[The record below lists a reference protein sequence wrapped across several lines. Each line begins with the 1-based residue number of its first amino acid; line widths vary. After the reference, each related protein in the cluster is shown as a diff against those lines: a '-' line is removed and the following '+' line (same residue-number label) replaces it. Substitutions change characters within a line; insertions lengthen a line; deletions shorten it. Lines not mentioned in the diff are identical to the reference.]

1 VVPSDVIATRT
12 LAQEPEVTSILPA
25 TLPADL
31 LVTVVKKGPWGKADI
46 LRFNYEGGEAILKD
60 FSAKSA
66 PVRWLGRRQLRRER
80 RALDGLAGVP
90 GVPAVLGG
98 LPPYGLF
105 LQPMRGEAITR
116 WRRRPRPEIA
126 PMLERLAALVDR
138 IHARGVAHLDLRKRD
153 NILVAADGTPSVI
166 DFNAS
171 ISFRPG
177 SLGSRLIFPVLRA
190 VDRSALLKWKAL
202 LLPDQMTPGERRRHR
217 RMSLLRRLWIFN

>member
-1 VVPSDVIATRT
+1 
-12 LAQEPEVTSILPA
+12 VTSILPA

-31 LVTVVKKGPWGKADI
+31 SVTVLKKGPWGKADI
-46 LRFNYEGGEAILKD
+46 LRFSYDGGEAILKD

-66 PVRWLGRRQLRRER
+66 PVRWLGRRQLRSER
-80 RALDGLAGVP
+80 RALDRLAGVP
-90 GVPAVLGG
+90 GVPAVLGA
-98 LPPYGLF
+98 LPPFGLF

-126 PMLERLAALVDR
+126 PMLERLDRLVGL

-171 ISFRPG
+171 VAFRTG
-177 SLGSRLIFPVLRA
+177 SAGARLLFPILRA

-202 LLPDQMTPGERRRHR
+202 LTPEALTTDERRRHR

>member
-1 VVPSDVIATRT
+1 
-12 LAQEPEVTSILPA
+12 VTSILPA

-31 LVTVVKKGPWGKADI
+31 SVTVVKKGPWGKADI
-46 LRFNYEGGEAILKD
+46 LRLTYDGGEAILKD

-66 PVRWLGRRQLRRER
+66 PVRWLGRRQLRSER
-80 RALDGLAGVP
+80 RALDRLAGLA
-90 GVPAVLGG
+90 GVPAVLGA

-126 PMLERLAALVDR
+126 PMLERLAALVGS

-171 ISFRPG
+171 LAFRPG
-177 SLGSRLIFPVLRA
+177 STAARMFLPVLRA
-190 VDRSALLKWKAL
+190 VDRAALLKWKAF
-202 LLPDQMTPGERRRHR
+202 LLPDALTPAERRRHR

>member
-1 VVPSDVIATRT
+1 M
-12 LAQEPEVTSILPA
+12 TSILPA

-31 LVTVVKKGPWGKADI
+31 LVTVVKRGPWGKADI
-46 LRFNYEGGEAILKD
+46 LRLSYDGGEAILKD

-66 PVRWLGRRQLRRER
+66 PVRWLGKRQLRRER
-80 RALDGLAGVP
+80 RALDRLAGVS
-90 GVPAVLGG
+90 GVPAVLGD
-98 LPPYGLF
+98 LPPHGLF

-116 WRRRPRPEIA
+116 WRRRPRPEIP
-126 PMLERLAALVDR
+126 PMLERLAALVER

-171 ISFRPG
+171 VAFRPG
-177 SLGSRLIFPVLRA
+177 SLGARLLFPVLRA

-202 LLPDQMTPGERRRHR
+202 LLPDQLTPGERRRHR
-217 RMSLLRRLWIFN
+217 RMTLIRRLWIFN